1 MAKPLIRQINFGR
14 FSGQF
19 SAPHA
24 SPWVHTRRNEQTS
37 SGQYIRPK
45 RKLALLFG
53 LNLLSREGHSQKA
66 VFLHWICGPLICHQ
80 TLQIGVYA

>member
-66 VFLHWICGPLICHQ
+66 VFFF
-80 TLQIGVYA
+80 IGFVVL